1 MNEIIKKIPKINI
14 FNDINKCKNINEKG
28 VKVYIPYG
36 KKYLAWFTKY
46 DGKCCCILIKY
57 IKQYDKEK
65 GCNKFTMTNPRLV
78 FSCFKDILTLGI
90 GTIFYGTIYDN
101 TNFIIEQTPYLK
113 GEQNN
118 INNFYDNID
127 FSKNVISDYIK
138 NVDLNNIKI
147 NNINFYLP
155 TMSYSRQPFLESST
169 INYMTYQIVDSNSKY
184 IILHNMILDFKVT
197 NTQQNDVYNLYTNDN
212 NKTVF
217 FDTAFINDF
226 KTSHIMNMKFKEKKG
241 KFKYRNYIDNE
252 MSDYEDDEVPYITID
267 EKNNNDI
274 FVEKELTISCLYIP
288 EKNKWK
294 PYKFDKNIGISA
306 TKEKIRNIIN
316 KKYFNNI

>member
-14 FNDINKCKNINEKG
+14 FNDINKYKSINEKG

-57 IKQYDKEK
+57 NKQYDKEK
-65 GCNKFTMTNPRLV
+65 RCNKFTMMNPRIV

-90 GTIFYGTIYDN
+90 GTIFYGTIYNN

-113 GEQNN
+113 GERNN

-138 NVDLNNIKI
+138 NVDLTGIQI

-155 TMSYSRQPFLESST
+155 TMSYSRQPILESST
-169 INYMTYQIVDSNSKY
+169 IDYMTYQIVDANSKY

-197 NTQQNDVYNLYTNDN
+197 NTPQNDVYNLYTIDN

-226 KTSHIMNMKFKEKKG
+226 KTSHIMNTKFKEKKG
-241 KFKYRNYIDNE
+241 KFKYKNYIDNE
-252 MSDYEDDEVPYITID
+252 TSDCEDNEVPYITID
-267 EKNNNDI
+267 EKNNNDT

-294 PYKFDKNIGISA
+294 PYKFDKNIGVIA